1 MSVGV
6 PSARRAQRWTPGA
19 PGTTLGRMMLRVP
32 GLLLLF
38 LAGVQWTT
46 PQGHSVF
53 RSIPFDTA
61 LAASSAPTLSLDL
74 ETGGNVRIVG
84 GTSRVLRGR
93 VNGAQ
98 LCADCAVAVTQSGTS
113 VHVRTRRG
121 LPNGRPV
128 SLQVEI
134 EVPVQ
139 CNVELSSAG
148 GGVEIEGIDGTLTG
162 STQSGALSLRRISG
176 VVELQTRRGD
186 VTLRESY
193 ASGMLR
199 TFEGRVLFEDVG
211 GSVDGASARG
221 RVIKRRVER
230 APSRS

>member
-1 MSVGV
+1 
-6 PSARRAQRWTPGA
+6 
-19 PGTTLGRMMLRVP
+19 MLRVP
-32 GLLLLF
+32 GLLLLL
-38 LAGVQWTT
+38 LAGIQSTT
-46 PQGHSVF
+46 PQGHSAF

-61 LAASSAPTLSLDL
+61 LVVASAPTLAIDL

-84 GTSRVLRGR
+84 GTSRVMRVR

-98 LCADCAVAVTQSGTS
+98 LCVDCAVAVTQAGAN
-113 VHVRTRRG
+113 VQVRTRRG

-128 SLQVEI
+128 GLQVEI

-139 CNVELSSAG
+139 TNVDLSSAG
-148 GGVEIEGIDGTLTG
+148 GGVDIEGIDGTLTG
-162 STQSGALSLRRISG
+162 STQSGALNLRRISG
-176 VVELQTRRGD
+176 AVELQTRRGD

-193 ASGMLR
+193 VSGMLR

-211 GSVDGASARG
+211 GSVEGASARG